1 MSEIAQAFLAH
12 YFAEDYPH
20 NSKIDNFAEVEHI
33 DNMMFASLRDEEIL
47 GEIRPIGVLQF
58 YNRIA
63 SDIL

>member
-47 GEIRPIGVLQF
+47 DEIRPIGSEQF
-58 YNRIA
+58 C
-63 SDIL
+63 D